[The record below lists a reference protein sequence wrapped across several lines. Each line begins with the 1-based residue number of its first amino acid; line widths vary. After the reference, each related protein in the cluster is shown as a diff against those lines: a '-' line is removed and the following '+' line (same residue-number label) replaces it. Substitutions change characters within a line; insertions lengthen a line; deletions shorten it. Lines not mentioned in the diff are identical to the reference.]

1 MILKELLKGVTYTEK
16 RGSADIEIAGLTYD
30 SRTVVEGYC
39 FFAVA
44 GTAVDGHNFIAKAVE
59 SGAKRLIVGHFSSR
73 YKSPEVL
80 LEEAKEI
87 FENSALAE
95 EGETYTV

>member
-1 MILKELLKGVTYTEK
+1 M
-16 RGSADIEIAGLTYD
+16 
-30 SRTVVEGYC
+30 
-39 FFAVA
+39 
-44 GTAVDGHNFIAKAVE
+44 
-59 SGAKRLIVGHFSSR
+59 GHFSSR

-80 LEEAKEI
+80 LEQAKEI